1 MNAER
6 MEEKVKQPCNY
17 ENGKKSVEDEGR
29 TASPA
34 SCELEI
40 PLGMAAETFRLE
52 KAVCSHGLFMMAPN
66 YWDPFSN
73 TLTRPLRLS
82 LVDDDYSSSS
92 SAVSGSVIVSISQPS
107 ERQSC
112 LLVRVHGTE
121 LLSPQEQQALM
132 VTNR

>member
-6 MEEKVKQPCNY
+6 MEEKAKQPCNY
-17 ENGKKSVEDEGR
+17 ENGKKSVEDEGK

-52 KAVCSHGLFMMAPN
+52 KAVCKHGLFMMAPN
-66 YWDPFSN
+66 HWDPLSN
-73 TLTRPLRLS
+73 TLTRPFRLS

-92 SAVSGSVIVSISQPS
+92 SAASGSVIVSISKDTS
-107 ERQSC
+107 FKRI
-112 LLVRVHGTE
+112 
-121 LLSPQEQQALM
+121 QEKA
-132 VTNR
+132 